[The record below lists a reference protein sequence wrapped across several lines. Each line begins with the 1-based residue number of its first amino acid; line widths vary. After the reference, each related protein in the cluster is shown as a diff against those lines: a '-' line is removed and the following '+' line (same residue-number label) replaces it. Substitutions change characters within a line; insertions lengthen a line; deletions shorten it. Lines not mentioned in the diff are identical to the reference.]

1 MAIMENAP
9 IRQNHSLK
17 KYTWKQGFPD
27 QQTEWNTY
35 FNWYTEAPQR
45 LQDSRIALLKDSLQK
60 ANKKKKI
67 QDTRGTWNKD
77 LKTNV
82 TLTIPLS
89 LLPEYSPST
98 NPLPE

>member
-60 ANKKKKI
+60 ANKKVKI
-67 QDTRGTWNKD
+67 
-77 LKTNV
+77 
-82 TLTIPLS
+82 
-89 LLPEYSPST
+89 
-98 NPLPE
+98 